1 MQVCKHLNSVLIW
14 IPEFCNHRNG
24 SFTQK
29 ENPMNHKHTHPKT
42 IRFFLTAF
50 LAFAIMLQPVGK
62 GANPPDEC
70 GISLCNKDTGEVNLP
85 EDSTP
90 PKPH

>member
-1 MQVCKHLNSVLIW
+1 
-14 IPEFCNHRNG
+14 
-24 SFTQK
+24 
-29 ENPMNHKHTHPKT
+29 MNHKHKPQKIIH
-42 IRFFLTAF
+42 FFLAAF
-50 LAFAIMLQPVGK
+50 LVFAITLQPVGK

-70 GISLCNKDTGEVNLP
+70 GISLCNKDTDEVNLP